1 MHVIWKRPDGF
12 QNALPEDFR
21 RVALSNGAQLW
32 LHRHEQEW
40 YPFQVSG
47 DWSGQPDTKRL
58 NRLINK
64 IDASDAAWKSF
75 LEHSLDDEIGNNS
88 ATATLA
94 SVAKEHMEWLR
105 TVDKAVKGN
114 AWEVEIVRCALADVM
129 EKVKIY
135 CS

>member
-21 RVALSNGAQLW
+21 RVPLSNGAHLW

-58 NRLINK
+58 NQLVNMM
-64 IDASDAAWKSF
+64 DASQASWKSF
-75 LEHSLDDEIGNNS
+75 LEHFLDNEISLPEK
-88 ATATLA
+88 A
-94 SVAKEHMEWLR
+94 SIEVVAKEHLDWLMAF
-105 TVDKAVKGN
+105 DQSIKGN
-114 AWEVEIVRCALADVM
+114 TWEIEIVRCALHDVM
-129 EKVKIY
+129 EKIKNF
-135 CS
+135 C